1 MKMAGT
7 AGACATA
14 VCIGAIATVFG
25 ESVAIGVGITTVGI
39 TTAGTTI
46 AIELHWG
53 PVGDQAVANRFSAVL
68 DGAARLLVRP
78 RAGWVPWVALIHRP
92 PKTCLAFAHCSAFGC
107 VLASERSSAA

>member
-1 MKMAGT
+1 MKMAST

-39 TTAGTTI
+39 TTVRITTAGTTI

-53 PVGDQAVANRFSAVL
+53 PVGDQAVPIGFPQCSMGLHAFWSGRGR
-68 DGAARLLVRP
+68 DGCL
-78 RAGWVPWVALIHRP
+78 GWL
-92 PKTCLAFAHCSAFGC
+92 
-107 VLASERSSAA
+107 